1 MISAVQGHCLRN
13 QPPASFPLPRITAG
27 PASTAARSC
36 CSSHDAAL
44 ASSSKGEEEAEE
56 GSVVCFFVFFHGGFL
71 PINKPAR
78 TRRNGF

>member
-13 QPPASFPLPRITAG
+13 QPPASPPLPRI
-27 PASTAARSC
+27 TAARSC